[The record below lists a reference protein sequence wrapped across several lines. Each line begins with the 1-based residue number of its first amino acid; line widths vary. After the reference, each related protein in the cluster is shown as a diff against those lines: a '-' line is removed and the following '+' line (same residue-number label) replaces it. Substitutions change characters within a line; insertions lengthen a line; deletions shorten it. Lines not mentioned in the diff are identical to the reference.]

1 MTTSSD
7 MLSAMK
13 VSAMGMKVQGARIR
27 LISENIANADTTGDA
42 PGKSPYRRQTISFKN
57 ELDRDLGFNMVKVN
71 SIDQDTKTPFGVEYN
86 PDHPA
91 ADEKGY
97 VQTPN
102 VNMMIE
108 IMDAK
113 EAQRSYQANLGM
125 IEQSRAMLLRTVD
138 LLRV

>member
-1 MTTSSD
+1 MSNSD

-13 VSAMGMKVQGARIR
+13 VSAMGMRAQGTRVR
-27 LISENIANADTTGDA
+27 LITENIANADTTGA
-42 PGKSPYRRQTISFKN
+42 TPGADPYTRQTITFKN
-57 ELDRDLGFNMVKVN
+57 EIDRELGFNTVEVDK
-71 SIDQDTKTPFGVEYN
+71 IGEDKIAPYAVEYN

-91 ADEKGY
+91 ADETGY
-97 VQTPN
+97 VKMPN

-125 IEQSRAMLLRTVD
+125 IEQAKSMLLRTVD
-138 LLRV
+138 LLRS